1 MKSPSVVQEQ
11 NHLTRELSNEQ
22 TIPNVHAGK
31 ESENRWIT
39 MTNSA
44 LCLRPAVVP
53 LMKTMLFCSFFLFSL
68 LALAFFLPAYAPP
81 FSHRILSRSRISRSS
96 LFLSGPL
103 FPAFKGG
110 IQCGIWI

>member
-1 MKSPSVVQEQ
+1 MVQEQ

-68 LALAFFLPAYAPP
+68 LALAFFYRPMLLLSPTAFFPDPASPEALYSCPVPYFQLLREGFNAVYG
-81 FSHRILSRSRISRSS
+81 FDI
-96 LFLSGPL
+96 
-103 FPAFKGG
+103 
-110 IQCGIWI
+110 